1 MTISQQGAASQPRAV
16 GQTHDASPRGAIRR
30 ARALL
35 AHCGGAAALEF
46 ALVAAPFVAMI
57 FAILQIGLIYL
68 AGNELETAVERAARP
83 LLTGSAQQASLTQS
97 QFLTSVCSYLPA
109 LFSCSGLMVD
119 LQVASAFSSANTA
132 KPTLIFDSSGKVTNQ
147 WSFSTGSS
155 GSILVLRVFYQF
167 PILFAP
173 FGRSLANLANGDHLL
188 MATAV
193 FQVEPYAA
201 GN

>member
-1 MTISQQGAASQPRAV
+1 MAKPGLGAF
-16 GQTHDASPRGAIRR
+16 RR
-30 ARALL
+30 IKNLL
-35 AHCGGAAALEF
+35 GDRRGAAAIEF
-46 ALVAAPFVAMI
+46 ALVAAPF
-57 FAILQIGLIYL
+57 FALILAVLQIGVIYL

-83 LLTGSAQQASLTQS
+83 LLTGAAQQASLTQS
-97 QFLTSVCSYLPA
+97 QFVASVCAYLPK
-109 LFSCSGLMVD
+109 LFTCSGLMVD
-119 LQVASAFSSANTA
+119 LQVASAFSSASTA
-132 KPTLIFDSSGKVTNQ
+132 KPTLTYDSSGNVSNQ
-147 WSFSTGSS
+147 WSFATGGS

-173 FGRSLANLANGDHLL
+173 FGRSLANLSNGDHLL